1 MKKLRLL
8 TLLAASL
15 LAASLQAEVTLPF
28 VFTDHMILQQKS
40 TLHVEGTATPAATVV
55 FQTTWTRKTLTATA
69 DAAGRWSMDI
79 VTPKAGGPYRMT
91 FSDGTPTVIDDVLV
105 GEVWLASGQSN
116 MEMPLAGWGRVLNYE
131 QEIADA
137 QYPSIRLFKA
147 VKTTSVV
154 PQDVVACTLDG
165 WQPCSPQ
172 TVPEFSALG
181 YFYARQLWQT
191 LKVPVGIIDATWG
204 GTPAES
210 WTSAQTLANVDGF
223 QEQIANLQAL
233 GFDVERIKAAHQQ
246 ALDAWQ
252 LQVDRADKGSA
263 YYGAGWQSPSL
274 DDSGWRTMTLPQY
287 FDATELPGF
296 DGVVYYRRSFPLPA
310 SWVGREVQLDF
321 GPIDD
326 EDITWWNGHLV
337 HHGYGYNSDRHYT
350 VPAEWVT
357 GDSIQLTIRVQDG
370 GGEGGIGGRP
380 EQMAARCGDET
391 LPLAGT
397 WRYSVGCDARLMP
410 KAPMGPDDSHFPS
423 VLFNA
428 MIHPFLSFPVQGII
442 WYQGCEN
449 VSRAAQYE
457 PLFQALIHDWRQQF
471 RRPDLP
477 FYFVQ
482 LANYLERHDVQPDSQ
497 WAVLREAQSRALVL
511 PNTGMVTNIDLGEAY
526 DIHPKNKQAVARRL
540 AAIALRHT
548 YGRKVECCAPAYE
561 NYKVNGNSIQ
571 IYLTKPEGSTPIADA
586 DNLPGFIIAGPDRRF
601 HVADASVR
609 DGVITVSSADVAMP
623 IAVRY
628 GWADNPDCRL
638 YTRGGFP
645 VAPFRT
651 DNW

>member
-8 TLLAASL
+8 PLLAASL
-15 LAASLQAEVTLPF
+15 FAANLQAEVILPF

-40 TLHVEGTATPAATVV
+40 TLHVEGTATPSATVL
-55 FQTTWTRKTLTATA
+55 FQTTWTHKTLTAIA
-69 DAAGRWSMDI
+69 DAGGRWSLDI
-79 VTPKAGGPYRMT
+79 ATPKAGGPYRMT

-116 MEMPLAGWGRVLNYE
+116 MEMPVAGWGKVLNYE
-131 QEIADA
+131 EEIRNAS
-137 QYPSIRLFKA
+137 YPSIRLFKS
-147 VKTTSVV
+147 VKTTSVK
-154 PQDVVACTLDG
+154 PQSSVRDELGG
-165 WQPCSPQ
+165 WQPCTPQ

-191 LKVPVGIIDATWG
+191 LKVPVGIIDTTWG
-204 GTPAES
+204 GTTAEA
-210 WTSAQTLANVDGF
+210 WTSAATLATVTGF
-223 QEQIANLQAL
+223 EEQIAAMKAL
-233 GFDVERIKAAHQQ
+233 GFDYDRIHAAYLQQ
-246 ALDAWQ
+246 REAW
-252 LQVDRADKGSA
+252 LQEMDKGSNCH
-263 YYGAGWQSPSL
+263 GDGWQSPTL
-274 DDSGWRTMTLPQY
+274 DDGGWKTIDLPQY
-287 FDATELPGF
+287 FDAREMQGF
-296 DGVVYYRRSFPLPA
+296 DGVVYFRRTVALPA
-310 SWVGREVQLDF
+310 SWAGREVQLDF

-337 HHGYGYNSDRHYT
+337 QHGYGYNSDRHYT
-350 VPAEWVT
+350 VPAEWVA
-357 GDSIQLTIRVQDG
+357 GDSVQITIRVKDN
-370 GGEGGIGGRP
+370 GGEGGVAGRP
-380 EQMAARCGDET
+380 EQMAARCGSESI
-391 LPLAGT
+391 PLAGI
-397 WRYSVGCDARLMP
+397 WRYAIGYDTRLLP
-410 KAPMGPDDSHFPS
+410 WGPLSPDNSSHPT
-423 VLFNA
+423 VLYNA
-428 MIHPFLSFPVQGII
+428 MIHPYLSFPIQGVI
-442 WYQGCEN
+442 WYQGCAN
-449 VSRAAQYE
+449 VGRATQYE
-457 PLFQALIHDWRQQF
+457 PLFQALIHDWRKQF
-471 RRPDLP
+471 GRPDLP

-482 LANYLERHDVQPDSQ
+482 LANYLERRDLQPDSE
-497 WAVLREAQSRALVL
+497 WALLREAQSRALVL

-601 HVADASVR
+601 HIADASVR
-609 DGVITVSSADVAMP
+609 GGVITVSSADVAMP